1 MRCNCFIM
9 KLGEAT
15 VMQIELN
22 RSDHRKLETRRA
34 RLQAYVLFLMVF
46 CATIAAV
53 GFADRQ
59 RSLYDEE
66 ITRSLVSDQL
76 SVIRASL
83 EGRISGNVN
92 LMEGLVAAL
101 EADPS
106 MSSAHFETLASK
118 VLRKEDNIRY
128 VTAAPDM
135 VVTMVYPPENR
146 DLIGFDFRKR
156 TPEHGPAFLAAQ
168 SRKVNLSGPVAL
180 EGGGKALVINL
191 PVLIDQAGEKPGFWG
206 VLTTKIDLDRMF
218 EDAGLVADTLP
229 FDITIIRRDS
239 LGQYGA
245 PFFGPAE
252 VMDRNPVRMT
262 VNLGQERW
270 LLAAAPRQ
278 GWNPSAGEALKFRL
292 ILLLVAAA
300 ILLPVLWSTRLM
312 GERHRALHNLE
323 ESSEHLRMVSN
334 RLEIALDTSRIGI
347 WEHDVPQNIQIWD
360 ERVRIH
366 FGITEV
372 KPYYTYE
379 DWRAIVHPD
388 DLEQASADYLDAV
401 RNNRPYSGQYRIIAP
416 STGEIRHI
424 RAYGRLIDARPGHER
439 LLGVD
444 WDITEDVRRQED
456 LRAAREEAEAQNRA
470 LENARRQMEYNAF
483 HDALTGLPNRRYLDQ
498 MLAESD
504 AGAPFQPL
512 TILHLD
518 LDRFKEINDTLGHA
532 AGDAILRHAAAVLR
546 QASHPRDLIA
556 RIGGDEFVIVSR
568 NLEEPG
574 YFDRLTGLVIHALSE
589 PLLFEGQECRAGV
602 SIGIATQASPDE
614 NPQQVLM
621 NADIALYEAK
631 KRGRGRAEFFSDTLR
646 AQVITTRQTADEIL
660 RGLEQK
666 EFIPFFQPQFD
677 AHTLEIDGVEAL
689 VRWQHPQRGLVGPDT
704 FLKIAEDIGVI
715 DRIDETVLEQA
726 LALLDQWQATGLSIP
741 RVSVNISARRLMD
754 NALIDKIRHLDIAP
768 GSVCFELLES
778 ISFEEQ
784 DDQLVEI
791 TDRLKALGIDI
802 EIDDFGTG
810 HASIVNLLKLTPRRL
825 KIDRQLIMPILT
837 SQRERQL
844 VASIIDIGR
853 TCGIDIIA
861 EGVETMEHAAML
873 RDMGCHG
880 LQGYALAR
888 PMRARDLPDF
898 ARSHQEKLLTNPART
913 LLTA

>member
-1 MRCNCFIM
+1 M
-9 KLGEAT
+9 KLIQNAVMFT
-15 VMQIELN
+15 VLD
-22 RSDHRKLETRRA
+22 RTTDRKLETRRA
-34 RLQAYVLFLMVF
+34 RLQSYALFLMVF

-59 RSLYDEE
+59 RGLYEEE

-76 SVIRASL
+76 SVIRAGL

-92 LMEGLVAAL
+92 LIEGLVAAL
-101 EADPS
+101 EAEPA
-106 MSSAHFETLASK
+106 MSAEHFGTLASK
-118 VLRKEDNIRY
+118 ILRKEDNIRY

-135 VVTMVYPPENR
+135 LVSMVYPAQYK

-168 SRKVNLSGPVAL
+168 SRRVNLSGPVAL
-180 EGGGKALVINL
+180 GAGGKALVANL
-191 PVLIDQAGEKPGFWG
+191 PVLIDRPGKRPGFWG
-206 VLTTKIDLDRMF
+206 VVTAKIDLERMF
-218 EDAGLVADTLP
+218 EDAGLISGGMP
-229 FDITIIRRDS
+229 FDITITRRDS
-239 LGQYGA
+239 LGQYGE
-245 PFFGPAE
+245 PFFGSAA
-252 VMDRNPVRMT
+252 VMDRNPVRMA

-270 LLAAAPRQ
+270 MLAAAPRN
-278 GWNPSAGEALKFRL
+278 GWSPSAGEVLKFRL

-312 GERHRALHNLE
+312 AERHRAVQDLE
-323 ESSEHLRMVSN
+323 DSSEHLRMVSN
-334 RLEIALDTSRIGI
+334 RLEIALDTSRVGI
-347 WEHDVPQNIQIWD
+347 WEHDVTQDIQIWD
-360 ERVRIH
+360 ERVRHH
-366 FGITEV
+366 FGV
-372 KPYYTYE
+372 KDAKSFYTYE
-379 DWRAIVHPD
+379 DWRALVHPD
-388 DLEQASADYLDAV
+388 DLEAAANDYLDAV
-401 RNNRPYSGQYRIIAP
+401 RNNRPYSGQYRIIVP
-416 STGEIRHI
+416 GTGEIRHI

-470 LENARRQMEYNAF
+470 LESARRQMEYNAF

-498 MLAESD
+498 MLADHD
-504 AGAPFQPL
+504 AEEAFQPL

-532 AGDAILRHAAAVLR
+532 AGDAILRHAASVLR
-546 QASHPRDLIA
+546 QATHPRDLIA

-568 NLEEPG
+568 NLEENG

-602 SIGIATQASPDE
+602 SIGIATQASSDE
-614 NPQQVLM
+614 SPQQVLM

-646 AQVITTRQTADEIL
+646 AQVINARQTADEIL
-660 RGLEQK
+660 RGLEQN

-689 VRWQHPQRGLVGPDT
+689 VRWQHPLRGLVAPDG

-726 LALLDQWQATGLSIP
+726 LAQLRLWQSAGLSIP

-754 NALIDKIRHLDIAP
+754 NALIDKIRCLDIAP
-768 GSVCFELLES
+768 GMVCFELLES

-791 TDRLKALGIDI
+791 TAQLKALGIDM

-837 SQRERQL
+837 SIRERQL

-888 PMRARDLPDF
+888 PMRARDLPEF
-898 ARSHQEKLLTNPART
+898 ARSHHEKLSKNLPRT

>member
-1 MRCNCFIM
+1 M
-9 KLGEAT
+9 KLLQT
-15 VMQIELN
+15 VTMQNLPGKSE
-22 RSDHRKLETRRA
+22 HRKLETRRA

-46 CATIAAV
+46 SATIAAV

-59 RSLYDEE
+59 RSLYEEE

-76 SVIRASL
+76 SVIRAGL

-92 LMEGLVAAL
+92 LIEGLVAAL
-101 EADPS
+101 EADPG
-106 MSSAHFETLASK
+106 MTTEHFVTLASK

-128 VTAAPDM
+128 VSAAPDM
-135 VVTMVYPPENR
+135 VVRMVYPPSYN

-156 TPEHGPAFLAAQ
+156 SPEHGPAFLAAQ

-180 EGGGKALVINL
+180 GAGGKALVANL
-191 PVLIDQAGEKPGFWG
+191 PVLIDQPGDKPGFWG
-206 VLTTKIDLDRMF
+206 VVTAKIDLERMF
-218 EDAGLVADTLP
+218 EDAGLAASNMP
-229 FDITIIRRDS
+229 FGISISRRDAH
-239 LGQYGA
+239 GEYGA
-245 PFFGPAE
+245 PFFGPAD

-262 VNLGQERW
+262 VKLGQERW
-270 LLAAAPRQ
+270 LLAAAPLN
-278 GWNPSAGEALKFRL
+278 GWQPDPGEALTFRL

-300 ILLPVLWSTRLM
+300 ILVPVLWATRLM
-312 GERHRALHNLE
+312 GERHRALQNLE

-334 RLEIALDTSRIGI
+334 RLEIALDTSRVGI
-347 WEHDVPQNIQIWD
+347 WEHDVPQNLQIWD
-360 ERVRIH
+360 ERVRMH
-366 FGITEV
+366 FGIMEV

-379 DWRAIVHPD
+379 DWRALVHPD
-388 DLEQASADYLDAV
+388 DLEDASIAYLDAV
-401 RNNRPYSGQYRIIAP
+401 RNNRPYSGQYRIIVP
-416 STGEIRHI
+416 GTGEIRHI

-498 MLAESD
+498 KLAESD
-504 AGAPFQPL
+504 AEEIFHPL

-568 NLEEPG
+568 NLEEHG
-574 YFDRLTGLVIHALSE
+574 YFDRLTSLVIHALSE
-589 PLLFEGQECRAGV
+589 PLVFEGQECRAGV
-602 SIGIATQASPDE
+602 SIGIATQASPEE

-646 AQVITTRQTADEIL
+646 AQVINTRQTADEIL
-660 RGLEQK
+660 RGLEQR

-677 AHTLEIDGVEAL
+677 AHTLQIDGIEAL

-726 LALLDQWQATGLSIP
+726 LVHFGQWQAAGLMIP

-754 NALIDKIRHLDIAP
+754 NALIDKIRHLEIAP

-791 TDRLKALGIDI
+791 TGRLKALGIDI

-837 SQRERQL
+837 SVRERQL

-898 ARSHQEKLLTNPART
+898 ARTHREKLVANPART

>member
-1 MRCNCFIM
+1 
-9 KLGEAT
+9 
-15 VMQIELN
+15 MQIEMD

-34 RLQAYVLFLMVF
+34 RLQAFVLFLMVF
-46 CATIAAV
+46 SATIAAV

-59 RSLYDEE
+59 RSLYEEE

-76 SVIRASL
+76 SVMRAGL

-106 MSSAHFETLASK
+106 MSSEHFSTLASK

-135 VVTMVYPPENR
+135 VVTMVYPPENSG
-146 DLIGFDFRKR
+146 LIGFDFRKR

-180 EGGGKALVINL
+180 DGGGKALVINL
-191 PVLIDQAGEKPGFWG
+191 PVLIDRPGEKPGFWG

-218 EDAGLVADTLP
+218 EDAGLSADTLP
-229 FDITIIRRDS
+229 FDIAIIRRDS

-245 PFFGPAE
+245 PFFGLPE

-270 LLAAAPRQ
+270 LLAAAPRH

-300 ILLPVLWSTRLM
+300 ILMPVLWSTRLM
-312 GERHRALHNLE
+312 GERHRALQNLE

-334 RLEIALDTSRIGI
+334 RLEIALDTSRVGI
-347 WEHDVPQNIQIWD
+347 WEHDVPQNLQIWD

-379 DWRAIVHPD
+379 DWRDIVHPE
-388 DLEQASADYLDAV
+388 DLEEASTAYMDAV
-401 RNNRPYSGQYRIIAP
+401 RNNRPYSGQYRIIVP
-416 STGEIRHI
+416 GTGEIRHI

-439 LLGVD
+439 VLGVD

-470 LENARRQMEYNAF
+470 LDNARRQMEYNAF

-504 AGAPFQPL
+504 AGEPFHPL

-532 AGDAILRHAAAVLR
+532 AGDAILRHAADVLR

-568 NLEEPG
+568 NLEEHG

-602 SIGIATQASPDE
+602 SIGIATQASPEE

-646 AQVITTRQTADEIL
+646 AQVINARQTADEIL

-689 VRWQHPQRGLVGPDT
+689 VRWQHPLRGLVAPDS
-704 FLKIAEDIGVI
+704 FLKIAEEIGVI

-726 LALLDQWQATGLSIP
+726 LYHLDQWQAAGLSIP

-791 TDRLKALGIDI
+791 TGRLKALGIDM

-837 SQRERQL
+837 SVRERQL

-888 PMRARDLPDF
+888 PMRARDLPEF
-898 ARSHQEKLLTNPART
+898 ARAHREKLQTNSART